1 MNLQPNHLNNNS
13 VLLEPL
19 QVDHFEELY
28 GVASDPLIWEQHPN
42 PNRYQKEVFQTFFE
56 GAITSGGAFII
67 RNADTGKAMGS
78 SRFYDYSRINDE
90 IKIGYTFFSR
100 DCWGK
105 GINKEVKTLMLNYA
119 FIYVERVIFHVG
131 ALNIRS
137 QNAMLQL
144 GAKKIGEEIIAYFGE
159 SDRLNYVYEI
169 CLLYTSPSPRD

>member
-105 GINKEVKTLMLNYA
+105 GINKEVKTL
-119 FIYVERVIFHVG
+119 IFHVG

-159 SDRLNYVYEI
+159 SDRLNYVYEM
-169 CLLYTSPSPRD
+169 RK

>member
-159 SDRLNYVYEI
+159 SDRLNYVYEM
-169 CLLYTSPSPRD
+169 RK

>member
-1 MNLQPNHLNNNS
+1 MNIQPNHLNNNRI
-13 VLLEPL
+13 LLEPL
-19 QVDHFEELY
+19 QVAHFEELY
-28 GVASDPLIWEQHPN
+28 AVASDPLIWEQHPN
-42 PNRYQKEVFQTFFE
+42 PNRYQKEVFKSFFE
-56 GAITSGGAFII
+56 GAIASGGAFVI
-67 RNADTGKAMGS
+67 RNADTGKALGS

-131 ALNIRS
+131 ASNIRS
-137 QNAMLQL
+137 QNAMLQF

-159 SDRLNYVYEI
+159 PDRLNYVYEM
-169 CLLYTSPSPRD
+169 RK

>member
-1 MNLQPNHLNNNS
+1 MNLQPNHLSNH
-13 VLLEPL
+13 LIRLEPL
-19 QVDHFEELY
+19 LPIYFNELY
-28 GVASDPLIWEQHPN
+28 TVASDPLIWEQHPN

-56 GAITSGGAFII
+56 GAINSGGAFII
-67 RNADTGKAMGS
+67 RNADTGKALGS

-131 ALNIRS
+131 ASNIRS

-159 SDRLNYVYEI
+159 PDRLNYVYEM
-169 CLLYTSPSPRD
+169 RK

>member
-144 GAKKIGEEIIAYFGE
+144 GEKKIGEEIIAYFGE
-159 SDRLNYVYEI
+159 SDRLNYVYEM
-169 CLLYTSPSPRD
+169 RK

>member
-19 QVDHFEELY
+19 LPIHFNELY
-28 GVASDPLIWEQHPN
+28 TVASDPLIWEQHPN

-67 RNADTGKAMGS
+67 RNADNGKAIGS

-90 IKIGYTFFSR
+90 IKIGYTFFSK

-131 ALNIRS
+131 ASNIRS

-159 SDRLNYVYEI
+159 PDRLNYVYEM
-169 CLLYTSPSPRD
+169 RK

>member
-19 QVDHFEELY
+19 LPIYFNELY
-28 GVASDPLIWEQHPN
+28 KVASDPLIWEQHPN

-56 GAITSGGAFII
+56 GAINSGGAFII
-67 RNADTGKAMGS
+67 RNADTGKALGS
-78 SRFYDYSRINDE
+78 SRFYDYSRIKDE

-131 ALNIRS
+131 ASNIRS

-159 SDRLNYVYEI
+159 PDRLNYVYEM
-169 CLLYTSPSPRD
+169 RK

>member
-1 MNLQPNHLNNNS
+1 MNLQPNHLNNNRII
-13 VLLEPL
+13 LEPL
-19 QVDHFEELY
+19 QALHFEELY
-28 GVASDPLIWEQHPN
+28 AIASDPLIWEQHPN

-56 GAITSGGAFII
+56 GAINSGGAFII
-67 RNADTGKAMGS
+67 RNADTGKALGS

-131 ALNIRS
+131 ASNIRS

-159 SDRLNYVYEI
+159 PDRLNYVYEM
-169 CLLYTSPSPRD
+169 RK

>member
-1 MNLQPNHLNNNS
+1 MNLQPNHLNNNRII
-13 VLLEPL
+13 LEPL
-19 QVDHFEELY
+19 QALHFEELY
-28 GVASDPLIWEQHPN
+28 TIASDPLIWEQHPN

-56 GAITSGGAFII
+56 GAINSGGAFII
-67 RNADTGKAMGS
+67 RNADTGKALGS

-131 ALNIRS
+131 ASNIRS

-159 SDRLNYVYEI
+159 PDRLNYVYEM
-169 CLLYTSPSPRD
+169 RK